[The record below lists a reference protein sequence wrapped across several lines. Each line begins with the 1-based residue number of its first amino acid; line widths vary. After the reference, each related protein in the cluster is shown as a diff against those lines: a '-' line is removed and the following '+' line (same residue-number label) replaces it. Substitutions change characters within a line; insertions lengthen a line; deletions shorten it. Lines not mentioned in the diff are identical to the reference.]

1 MVQPLKTVVK
11 CSTYMN
17 TDSLTEF
24 SNKSSLL
31 GKLLYKKKKPSAC
44 ERNLVLSQKLKMR
57 EEVKVLK
64 QVPLIAM
71 SKALTCL
78 YLHQTSMDTAP
89 CDIV

>member
-1 MVQPLKTVVK
+1 
-11 CSTYMN
+11 MN

-31 GKLLYKKKKPSAC
+31 GKLLFKKKTKCLWTKSS
-44 ERNLVLSQKLKMR
+44 LSQKLKMR

-71 SKALTCL
+71 SKALTGL
-78 YLHQTSMDTAP
+78 
-89 CDIV
+89 

>member
-1 MVQPLKTVVK
+1 
-11 CSTYMN
+11 MN

-31 GKLLYKKKKPSAC
+31 GKLLYKKNQPSAC

-71 SKALTCL
+71 SKALTGL
-78 YLHQTSMDTAP
+78 
-89 CDIV
+89 

>member
-1 MVQPLKTVVK
+1 
-11 CSTYMN
+11 MN

-31 GKLLYKKKKPSAC
+31 GKLLRKKKPSAC

-78 YLHQTSMDTAP
+78 YLHQTSMDTAS